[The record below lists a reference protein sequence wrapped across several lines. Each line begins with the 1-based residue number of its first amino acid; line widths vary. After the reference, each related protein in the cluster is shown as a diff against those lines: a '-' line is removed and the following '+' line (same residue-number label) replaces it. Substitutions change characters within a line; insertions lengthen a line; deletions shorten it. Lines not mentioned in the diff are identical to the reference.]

1 MSLYVVALTLHV
13 IAAVAAVGMVGA
25 IPVVAVFARKSGSPV
40 PAPLLATLLRIT
52 QVGLGVMLLTGVL
65 IDVGVHGAFH
75 AAGWFRLSGALFLFL
90 GFSHGRLRRAARDGA
105 PAPRIERWG
114 WTMYATVALMAA
126 LMAWKPLS

>member
-13 IAAVAAVGMVGA
+13 VAAVAAMGMVGA
-25 IPVVAVFARKSGSPV
+25 IPIVALFARRGGAPV
-40 PAPLLATLLRIT
+40 PGPLLATLLRVT

-65 IDVGVHGAFH
+65 IDVGVRGAFH
-75 AAGWFRLSGALFLFL
+75 GAGWFRLSGALFLFL
-90 GFSHGRLRRAARDGA
+90 GFSHARLRRAARDGA
-105 PAPRIERWG
+105 PAPRIEGWG